1 MFGVCSTTTTTT
13 DPALLAS
20 IYCNNRDQ

>member
-13 DPALLAS
+13 NPALLAS